1 MTVPLP
7 NGDAAAFVGTAEE
20 LGAVL
25 THQAVWHDNQCN
37 WMGAVPDGGNRSGR
51 GGLTYA
57 PLGPDL
63 YGGTT
68 GVAWF
73 LAALYAV
80 TGEPAVRRT
89 ALGAIRQALARADI
103 PPPHDRLGLFTG
115 WPGMALAAAHLGT
128 LLSEEGLLECATHL
142 VRRSAA
148 EKADAAEFD
157 LLSGRAGAIA
167 ALVIL
172 RGILNDAAPLELA
185 VRLGDELCR
194 TAVDADGGWSWPG
207 QGTQRVRNLTGLSH
221 GAAGAGYALLE
232 LYAATG
238 DARYRAAANRAFDYE
253 RRWFD
258 RGAENWPDFRWSR
271 SRRRQSSRPAA
282 FATAW
287 CHGAPGIALSR
298 LRAVEHSSDDD
309 CRNEA
314 EVALETT
321 RQMVARSA
329 RSRKTNW
336 SLCHGLAGN
345 AEVLLIGREV
355 LGNGWD
361 GIAALAREV
370 AHAGIE
376 RYAKRGHP
384 WPCGMNGET
393 PNLMLG
399 LAGIGYFYL
408 RLAIPAIPSILLL
421 RREAFAQCGVPP
433 RSGLVASTHLV
444 GSPRTDRSL
453 G

>member
-128 LLSEEGLLECATHL
+128 LLSEEGLLECAKHL

-148 EKADAAEFD
+148 EKADTAEFD

-167 ALVIL
+167 AFVIL

-194 TAVDADGGWSWPG
+194 AAVDADGGWSWPG

-421 RREAFAQCGVPP
+421 RREAFAQCSVPP

-444 GSPRTDRSL
+444 SPRTDRSL